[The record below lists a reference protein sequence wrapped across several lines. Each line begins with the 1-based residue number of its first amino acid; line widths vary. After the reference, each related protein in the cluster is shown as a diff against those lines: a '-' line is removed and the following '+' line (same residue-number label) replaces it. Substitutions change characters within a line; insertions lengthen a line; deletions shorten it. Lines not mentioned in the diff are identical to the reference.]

1 MNRNTELHF
10 SELPSV
16 EISRSKFDRSFTH
29 KLTFDS
35 GKLIPV
41 YVDASIMPGD
51 TVKMGVSEVV
61 RMMTPICPVMDNA
74 YMDIYFFFVPHRIV
88 WQNFK
93 KFMGENETAPW
104 TVQYDG
110 KVPRVSAPASSYG
123 ISGHKGW
130 TKGSIADYM
139 GIPTEVDNF
148 KINALPFRAYTLC
161 WNEFFRDENIMY
173 PQQIYYDD
181 TERLGITI
189 GSTREEI
196 DKLTLGIRGG
206 SPLPVCKLHDYFTSC
221 LPDSQKGNPV
231 SIPLSKDKQYVRW
244 ETDPTKGELDIDGKI
259 VRTWNDDGTYST
271 PMWASYSTN
280 ENDPWQLYDSG
291 TQTKPHTVGT
301 YQSNN
306 AAWYVDLSAATGAT
320 VNQLRQAFAIQKF
333 MERDA
338 RNGTRFIE
346 TIKSH
351 FDVTNPDYRLAR
363 PEYLGGKRIPVNM
376 NTVVQNSPTTGD
388 DITPLGTTGAYSVT
402 SDSDEDLFTKSFTEW
417 GTLLGLVC
425 VRTDRTYQQG
435 LNRQWSMSDKYDF
448 YWPEFANLGEEI
460 VTNSELYLQG
470 DNVKDS
476 DGNIIDNKAFGYQER
491 YAWYRMMPDLVSGEL
506 RSNYSQSLDVWHY
519 ADYYTQLPTLSDT
532 WLKEDK
538 SNIERTLAVQD
549 HDQFIGDF
557 FFKAIYTRPMPL
569 YSVPG
574 LIDHH

>member
-35 GKLIPV
+35 GKLIPI
-41 YVDASIMPGD
+41 YVDSSIMPGD

-88 WQNFK
+88 WDNFK
-93 KFMGENETAPW
+93 KFMGENDTAPW

-110 KVPRVSAPASSYG
+110 KVPKLIAPTGANS

-148 KINALPFRAYTLC
+148 KINALPFRAYTAC

-173 PQQIYYDD
+173 PQIVSKADYDVNG
-181 TERLGITI
+181 RTI
-189 GSTREEI
+189 GSTKEAEYP
-196 DKLTLGIRGG
+196 LYLGISGG
-206 SPLPVCKLHDYFTSC
+206 TPLPVCKLHDYFTSC
-221 LPDSQKGNPV
+221 LPDAQKGNPV
-231 SIPLSKDKQYVRW
+231 SLPLAKDAIPVTY
-244 ETDPTKGELDIDGKI
+244 GEMTGTWGNVNTNFAEGKPVNI
-259 VRTWNDDGTYST
+259 VRDDWHETAYWEYGVLAGNEAGQ
-271 PMWASYSTN
+271 PMTAM
-280 ENDPWQLYDSG
+280 
-291 TQTKPHTVGT
+291 
-301 YQSNN
+301 SNN
-306 AAWYVDLSAATGAT
+306 EGAGLYVDLSAATGAT

-460 VTNSELYLQG
+460 VTNKELYLQG
-470 DNVKDS
+470 DNVKDN
-476 DGNIIDNKAFGYQER
+476 DGNIIDDKAFGYQER